1 MLAAT
6 AVIARISYTL
16 KNGRFGPSDAV
27 AAAAPFVALIRPN
40 FFDLFSYSFS
50 LATSLAD

>member
-16 KNGRFGPSDAV
+16 KNGRFGPSDVIAG
-27 AAAAPFVALIRPN
+27 LK
-40 FFDLFSYSFS
+40 DS
-50 LATSLAD
+50 LKIKIKDNNKS